1 MMELLVL
8 AAVFVLLIAGVIGSV
23 TPQLP
28 GAPFSIAGVLVYW
41 WGSGFAEPGTVV
53 LALLVFAGIV
63 TWAVDWL
70 GGVVGARVG
79 GASMKTAIAAGLVG
93 LILFFVTGLGPI
105 GLVLGVAGTVFAL
118 EFYRQQDARASA
130 KTAAVTTAAMLGSA
144 VVQALLTG
152 SILLA
157 MVAVWAF

>member
-8 AAVFVLLIAGVIGSV
+8 AAAFVLLIAGVVGSI

-41 WGSGFAEPGTVV
+41 WGTGFVEPRPLV
-53 LALLVFAGIV
+53 LALLLAAGV
-63 TWAVDWL
+63 LTWAVDWL
-70 GGVVGARVG
+70 GGVVGAKVG
-79 GASMKTAIAAGLVG
+79 GASTKTAIAAGLVG
-93 LILFFVTGLGPI
+93 LVLFFATGLGPI

-130 KTAAVTTAAMLGSA
+130 KAAAVTTAAMLGSA

>member
-1 MMELLVL
+1 MELVALV
-8 AAVFVLLIAGVIGSV
+8 AAFVLLIAGVVGSV

-28 GAPFSIAGVLVYW
+28 GAPFSIPGVLVYW
-41 WGSGFAEPGTVV
+41 WGSGFSDPGTAV
-53 LALLVFAGIV
+53 LALLVVAGLV
-63 TWAVDWL
+63 TWAVDWF
-70 GGVVGARVG
+70 GSVAGAKVG
-79 GASMKTAIAAGLVG
+79 GASTKTASAAGLVG
-93 LILFFVTGLGPI
+93 MVLFFATGLGPI

-130 KTAAVTTAAMLGSA
+130 KAAAVTTAAMLGSA

-157 MVAVWAF
+157 MVAVWVA